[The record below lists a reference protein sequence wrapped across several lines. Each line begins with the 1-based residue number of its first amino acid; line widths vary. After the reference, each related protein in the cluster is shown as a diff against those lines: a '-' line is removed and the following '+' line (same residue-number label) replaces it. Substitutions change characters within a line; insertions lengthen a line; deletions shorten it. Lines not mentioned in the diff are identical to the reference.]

1 MKSQTFRKQVT
12 TVTRTRE
19 SGGESK
25 KICLRFFHAFIFE
38 CAKVWAIWK
47 TTRPEQQTKVF
58 HLVVKRSTRLR
69 PQTKVL
75 RLEFLKH
82 ET

>member
-1 MKSQTFRKQVT
+1 MKQSNFASYQNTRKRRRVFQ
-12 TVTRTRE
+12 
-19 SGGESK
+19 

-58 HLVVKRSTRLR
+58 IWLLNVRLVYVHKQKFCALS
-69 PQTKVL
+69 
-75 RLEFLKH
+75 F
-82 ET
+82 